1 MKLWFM
7 VCILCCVQVV
17 HTQTAH
23 AQVVHAQT
31 GDGQKMTVDA
41 DRFELFQENK
51 RTEFYGHVVVHRQG
65 MVMKANQVKVWY
77 QDIDGKNE
85 LKSLLATGDVVITTK
100 VKQGSADRA
109 TFEAGSEVLIL
120 TGNAQVKD
128 EKSVLKG
135 EVIEYNTATENIKVR
150 KGKSGKQ
157 VQFTFGEEGS

>member
-7 VCILCCVQVV
+7 VCVLCGVQIA
-17 HTQTAH
+17 HTQM
-23 AQVVHAQT
+23 VHAQEVHVQT
-31 GDGQKMTVDA
+31 DDGQKMTVVA

-51 RTEFYGHVVVHRQG
+51 RAEFYGHVVVHRQG

-85 LKSLLATGDVVITTK
+85 LKSLLATGNVVMTTQI
-100 VKQGSADRA
+100 KQGSADRV

-128 EKSVLKG
+128 EKNVLKG
-135 EVIEYNTATENIKVR
+135 DVIEYNTVTENIQVH
-150 KGKSGKQ
+150 KGKSNQQ
-157 VQFTFGEEGS
+157 VRFTFDKKGS